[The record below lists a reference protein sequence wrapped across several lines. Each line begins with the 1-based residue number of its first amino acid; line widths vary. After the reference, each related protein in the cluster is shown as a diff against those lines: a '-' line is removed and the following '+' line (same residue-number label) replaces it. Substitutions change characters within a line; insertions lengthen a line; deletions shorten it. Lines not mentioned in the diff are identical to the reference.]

1 MDLISNIARWFGLKV
16 GDAEMR
22 EISDSVAVSFAAKR
36 MALYIAVS
44 YVSNALSQCEIKVYR
59 DGRPVKDELYWALNI
74 SPNPNQNGSAFVND
88 LLESYFYDGH
98 ALMVQPVPSRNHF
111 YIATS
116 FGIDP
121 KPLGRNVFSGVSV
134 ENQSIGRTFESGEA
148 CYFKLESTEVRSIV
162 NGMYRDLGSLLDM
175 AMTSYRNANG
185 EKFTFSRNQSQGGTR
200 ADGKA
205 DHAEVNASLKNF
217 LRNPNGVLPLY
228 PGQSLDR
235 VSPNGG
241 GSSADVIAFRKDVFE
256 TTASALKIPQSMMYG
271 NMTNIEQ
278 VTKQFITF
286 GVDPIADMI
295 GKEMTRGFFDFHSWK
310 GGENRIQIDTTKIEH
325 VNLFDVAD
333 KAEKLVSS
341 GLMSIDQTLGAMGL
355 DPLGTD
361 FSQAH
366 WITKNYSL
374 IQDALNQMILDTDG
388 GGDKQ

>member
-16 GDAEMR
+16 GES
-22 EISDSVAVSFAAKR
+22 EITSAHEAVASSLAAKR

-44 YVSNALSQCEIKVYR
+44 YVSNALSQCEIKTYR
-59 DGRPVKDELYWALNI
+59 DGKPVKDELYYALNI
-74 SPNPNQNGSAFVND
+74 SPNPNQNGSAFMND
-88 LLESYFYDGH
+88 LVESYFYEGH

-116 FGIDP
+116 FGVDP
-121 KPLGRNVFSGVSV
+121 RPLSENVFNGVSV
-134 ENQSIGRTFESGEA
+134 ENQSISKTFKAGEA
-148 CYFKLESTEVRSIV
+148 CYFKLENTEVRRIV
-162 NGMYRDLGSLLDM
+162 NGMYRELGELLGIAM
-175 AMTSYRNANG
+175 ASYKNANG
-185 EKFTFSRNQSQGGTR
+185 EKFTFTRNQNPGGSRSDEKTSV
-200 ADGKA
+200 
-205 DHAEVNASLKNF
+205 AETNARLKDF
-217 LRNPNGVLPLY
+217 LRNPNGVMPLY
-228 PGQSLDR
+228 VGQSLDR
-235 VSPNGG
+235 VPSNGG
-241 GSSADVIAFRKDVFE
+241 GSSADVISLRKDIFE

-295 GKEMTRGFFDFHSWK
+295 SKEMTRCFYGFHSWD
-310 GGENRIQIDTTKIEH
+310 GGNNHIHIDTTKIEH

-341 GLMSIDQTLGAMGL
+341 GLMSIDATLDAMGL
-355 DPLGTD
+355 DPINTD

-374 IQDALNQMILDTDG
+374 IQDALNQLIRDTDG
-388 GGDKQ
+388 GGE